1 MRADTYREASPHG
14 QASLVRAIQVAVPL
28 TLLLV
33 GTGLTIVVAMSQRP
47 VTDDVIVDFIAA
59 AIVLSIFVFPLAF
72 AGAWASLHWPGL
84 LSGSMLWPTVLLGL
98 LSLWWLFD
106 DLRRGQAISLGDV
119 AMVWMILWPIG
130 VAISFARRLG
140 RLGGHAIV
148 GAIREKWAERQ
159 S

>member
-1 MRADTYREASPHG
+1 MAKRPI
-14 QASLVRAIQVAVPL
+14 VRAIQIAVPL
-28 TLLLV
+28 TLLVV
-33 GTGLTIVVAMSQRP
+33 GIGLTIVVALSRRP
-47 VTDDVIVDFIAA
+47 VTDEVIVDFIAG
-59 AIVLSIFVFPLAF
+59 AIVLSIFVFPLVF

-98 LSLWWLFD
+98 LSLWWLFN

-119 AMVWMILWPIG
+119 AMVWMILWPIA

-148 GAIREKWAERQ
+148 GAIREKWTER

>member
-1 MRADTYREASPHG
+1 
-14 QASLVRAIQVAVPL
+14 
-28 TLLLV
+28 
-33 GTGLTIVVAMSQRP
+33 MSQRP
-47 VTDDVIVDFIAA
+47 VSDDVVVDFVAG
-59 AIVLSIFVFPLAF
+59 AIVLSIFVFPLVL
-72 AGAWASLHWPGL
+72 AGAWASLRWPGL
-84 LSGSMLWPTVLLGL
+84 LSSSMLWPTVLLGV

-119 AMVWMILWPIG
+119 TMVWMILWPIG

-148 GAIREKWAERQ
+148 GAIRDKWTER